1 FCFKFLNDYISPI
14 IVLLGIIGNIL
25 SIIVLRSPRMR
36 SPVSLYLLSLAV
48 CDIALLMAAGGLF
61 LCNDL
66 GGEPQCHE
74 NDTLL
79 AYNCSNS
86 STSIPFV
93 IEQLLYPLGLTAQMA
108 TIWITVCLTA
118 ERFIAGCYPLH
129 ASILSSIP
137 RARIA
142 TLCCVLCAA
151 VYNLPRWFELSYFRD
166 SLTGTIHASSNCE
179 VAVTSVT
186 CLWHTTFRVVYYT
199 WGYILFM
206 FLLPVVALTVMNV
219 KLMQALRR
227 SDVFRSVYPATC
239 YCQAACSSSFGDQA
253 TGPVVLCANDESVG
267 RCGCLQ
273 ICHQHMPRVHPKYS
287 NDHWT
292 GQRCMS
298 QVGSAPHQPWR
309 GTSRRAAKT
318 ERNVTRMVV
327 VVVGVFVFCQL
338 PAMVYNIYF
347 GITSQVQPVAGWCVL
362 SEVRNFLVVLNSSIN
377 FVIYCCMG
385 AKFRRSFVHVITPC
399 WEKHL
404 VAYPLRSHIYR
415 MVDMKAEVR

>member
-1 FCFKFLNDYISPI
+1 
-14 IVLLGIIGNIL
+14 
-25 SIIVLRSPRMR
+25 MR

-61 LCNDL
+61 LCSDL

-166 SLTGTIHASSNCE
+166 SLAGTPQASSNCE
-179 VAVTSVT
+179 VAVASVT

-239 YCQAACSSSFGDQA
+239 YCQAACSSSFGEQA
-253 TGPVVLCANDESVG
+253 TGPVVLGNNDEPVG

-273 ICHQHMPRVHPKYS
+273 ICHQHVPRVYPKYS
-287 NDHWT
+287 SDQWT
-292 GQRCMS
+292 GQ
-298 QVGSAPHQPWR
+298 VGSSSLQHWR
-309 GTSRRAAKT
+309 GASRRAAKT

-347 GITSQVQPVAGWCVL
+347 GITSQIQPVAGWCIL

-399 WEKHL
+399 WEKHP
-404 VAYPLRSHIYR
+404 VAYPVRSHFYR
-415 MVDMKAEVR
+415 MVDIKAEV

>member
-1 FCFKFLNDYISPI
+1 MTSQMFCFKFLNDYISPI
-14 IVLLGIIGNIL
+14 IVLLGIIGNTL

-61 LCNDL
+61 LCSDL

-166 SLTGTIHASSNCE
+166 SLAGTPQASSNCE
-179 VAVTSVT
+179 VAVASVT

-239 YCQAACSSSFGDQA
+239 YCQAACSSSFGEQA
-253 TGPVVLCANDESVG
+253 TGPVVLGNNDEPVG

-273 ICHQHMPRVHPKYS
+273 ICHQHVPRVYPKYS
-287 NDHWT
+287 SDQWT
-292 GQRCMS
+292 GQ
-298 QVGSAPHQPWR
+298 VGSSSLQHWR
-309 GTSRRAAKT
+309 GASRRAAKT

-347 GITSQVQPVAGWCVL
+347 GITSQIQPVAGWCIL

-399 WEKHL
+399 WEKHP
-404 VAYPLRSHIYR
+404 VAYPVRSHFYR
-415 MVDMKAEVR
+415 MVDIKAEV